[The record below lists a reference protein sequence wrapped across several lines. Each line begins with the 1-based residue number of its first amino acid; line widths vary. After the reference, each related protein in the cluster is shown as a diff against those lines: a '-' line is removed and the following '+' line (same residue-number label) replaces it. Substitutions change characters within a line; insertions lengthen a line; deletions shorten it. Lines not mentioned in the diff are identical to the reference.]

1 MINRESIGKLVT
13 SFNQLAENAFF
24 HASVACITDNFEFG
38 FWELKVQVPSTPD
51 RTHHVVSA
59 LHYHSRNVP
68 DFVNVLQ
75 QLVIAS
81 EKTFVVKIVV
91 FNLSE
96 RQSETVS
103 LSLFNLI
110 FRNQKFASGLNI
122 YYLFLPFPKQ
132 SIILLLH

>member
-1 MINRESIGKLVT
+1 MISRESIGKLVA

-24 HASVACITDNFEFG
+24 HARVARITDNFEFG
-38 FWELKVQVPSTPD
+38 LWKLKVQVPSTPD
-51 RTHHVVSA
+51 GTYHVVSA

-68 DFVNVLQ
+68 DFMHVLQ

-103 LSLFNLI
+103 LSLLYLF